1 MKIVKL
7 NRRFKQFK
15 EHGHTVAL
23 RFESYNPKTIS
34 AYEKVCRERLRGYG
48 YNRDADWTS
57 YFGHA
62 PNSYSSRP
70 YWITFRNESELTLV
84 LLSVDLTK

>member
-15 EHGHTVAL
+15 EYGHTVAL
-23 RFESYNPKTIS
+23 RFESYQPKKIS
-34 AYEKVCRERLRGYG
+34 AYEKICRERLRGYG
-48 YNRDADWTS
+48 YTRDGDWTS

-62 PNSYSSRP
+62 PDSNSSRP
-70 YWITFRNESELTLV
+70 YWITFRNESDLTLV